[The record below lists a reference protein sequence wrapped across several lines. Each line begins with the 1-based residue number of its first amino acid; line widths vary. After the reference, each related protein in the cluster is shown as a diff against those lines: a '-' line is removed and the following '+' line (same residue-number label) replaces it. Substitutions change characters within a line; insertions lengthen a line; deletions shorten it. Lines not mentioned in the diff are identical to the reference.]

1 MVQTGDGSPMRTT
14 GSDMNQEMLEKV
26 RNSDGFI
33 AALDQ
38 SGGSTP
44 KALKLYGLDSD
55 TYTNEEE
62 MFDRIHEMRTRI
74 ITSPSFTGDR
84 LLGAILF
91 EMTMD
96 RDIEGAGSAH
106 YLWNEKRVVP
116 FLKIDK
122 GLEDEQ
128 DGVQLMK
135 PMPGLDA
142 LLARAAKKGVFGTKE
157 RSVIKLA
164 NKAGIDAVVDQQFD
178 VARQV
183 LAAGLMP
190 IIEPEVDIHSPQKA
204 EAEQLLK
211 ASILEHLD
219 AIPDGQQVMFKLTLP
234 SDDGF
239 YSDLVA
245 HPKVLRVVALSGG
258 YARDEANA
266 KLANNP
272 GVIASFSR
280 ALTEGLTAQQS
291 EGDFDDA
298 LDFSVKS
305 IYEASLS

>member
-1 MVQTGDGSPMRTT
+1 MVPTGDGSPMRTT

-26 RNSDGFI
+26 RNTDGFI

-38 SGGSTP
+38 SGGSTA
-44 KALKLYGLDSD
+44 KALKLYGLGDDSYAND
-55 TYTNEEE
+55 AE
-62 MFDRIHEMRTRI
+62 MFDRIHEMRSRI

-96 RDIEGAGSAH
+96 REIEGMGSAE
-106 YLWNEKRVVP
+106 YLWKEKHVVP

-122 GLEDEQ
+122 GLADEV

-135 PMPGLDA
+135 PMPGLDE
-142 LLARAAKKGVFGTKE
+142 LLARAVRKGVFGTKE

-164 NKAGIDAVVDQQFD
+164 NKAGIESIVDQQFD

-204 EAEQLLK
+204 EAEKILK

-219 AIPDGQQVMFKLTLP
+219 ALPDGQEVMFKLTLP
-234 SDDGF
+234 SEDGL
-239 YSDLVA
+239 YADLVA

-258 YARDEANA
+258 YTRDEANT
-266 KLANNP
+266 KLSHNP
-272 GVIASFSR
+272 GVVASFSR
-280 ALTEGLTAQQS
+280 ALTEGLTAHQS

-298 LDFSVKS
+298 LDTSVKS
-305 IYEASLS
+305 IYEASLT